1 MTACAIRF
9 RLDGPGP
16 ATFLVECDG
25 ELRVY
30 TRGVLGGVVPQS
42 RVLASLAARGVRWIP
57 AVGEIEL
64 DLSAEDRAIQ
74 HAEAASRRA
83 IDLSAIPSRALES
96 AGPAS

>member
-1 MTACAIRF
+1 MAACAIRF

-25 ELRVY
+25 DLRVY
-30 TRGVLGGVVPQS
+30 TRGVLGGVVPKS

-64 DLSAEDRAIQ
+64 DLSAEDRAMHQ
-74 HAEAASRRA
+74 AEAAARLS
-83 IDLSAIPSRALES
+83 IDPAAIPQRSHDSPGPS
-96 AGPAS
+96 A